1 MNTLLNNS
9 QKEAVELLFK
19 TYGRTDITRAE
30 INSLVQDG
38 KLKNPSWLKSDKFK
52 VSRGVYSLPIEGNDF
67 LQH

>member
-52 VSRGVYSLPIEGNDF
+52 V
-67 LQH
+67 